1 MSNSNGTNGNAARTA
16 MAPLEQTLRRRRI
29 LLTGAT
35 GFLGKV
41 FLSLLLRW
49 HPEVERVYLLIRG
62 DRRLALSR
70 LRREILDSPVFG
82 PLREHLGDRFDR
94 YVDEKLTVLCGDITE
109 DDLVSEGEAPGR
121 GEIDAVVHCAGLVNF
136 EASLEKS
143 LSVNTTGVAHVIEF
157 CRKRGAALL
166 HVSTCYAAG
175 NADGHR
181 FEDDTPVDWCPN
193 GRRNFTL
200 RREIRDALAAVA
212 RVEAESHDQVR
223 QADELHVVN
232 ADSDGGDAHEAAAQ
246 RWRKRWVE
254 ERLKE
259 IGLERARR
267 WGWPNTYSYSKSLGE
282 QLVFAAQDSIAATVA
297 RPSIIES
304 ALRDPFP
311 GWNQGVNT
319 SAPLTY
325 LSGRGYRFYPA
336 KGELVL
342 DIIPVD
348 LAAHAMIPILAA
360 LLAGRHKPI
369 YQLCTSDVNPLPMRR
384 LVELTG
390 LSNRREHRR
399 VRRPDGPLRAAS
411 GGGSGFAKHLRAREP
426 DAARVAQERRRG
438 RAHLVRRGFRT
449 REKVRARRREVRRQ
463 YRDGARAG
471 RSLSPLHPGA
481 GLHFPR
487 HQHSRALQVARG
499 GRCRTSSVRAR
510 ARSIGR
516 TTGSTCI
523 CRDCAGTSSARSIF
537 TRAGVPRLRRVI
549 VR

>member
-1 MSNSNGTNGNAARTA
+1 MSNSNGTNGGAARSA
-16 MAPLEQTLRRRRI
+16 PAPLEQTLRNRRI

-49 HPEVERVYLLIRG
+49 HPEIERVYVLIRG
-62 DRRLALSR
+62 DRRLALNR

-94 YVDEKLTVLCGDITE
+94 YVEEKLTVLCGDITE
-109 DDLVSEGEAPGR
+109 DDLVSEGEAPAR
-121 GEIDAVVHCAGLVNF
+121 GALDAVVHCAGLVNF

-143 LSVNTTGVAHVIEF
+143 LAVNTTGVANVIEF

-181 FEDDTPVDWCPN
+181 FEDDIPVDWCPN

-200 RREIRDALAAVA
+200 RREIRDALAAIS

-223 QADELHVVN
+223 QADELHAIN
-232 ADSDGGDAHEAAAQ
+232 ADADGGEVHEAAAE

-282 QLVFAAQDSIAATVA
+282 QLVFAARDTIAATVA

-304 ALRDPFP
+304 ALSDPFP

-342 DIIPVD
+342 DVIPVD

-360 LLAGRHKPI
+360 LLLGRHEPV
-369 YQLCTSDVNPLPMRR
+369 YQLCTSDRNPLTMRQ
-384 LVELTG
+384 LVELTALG
-390 LSNRREHRR
+390 NRREQRR
-399 VRRPDGPLRAAS
+399 AGGAMAKLAPHFEAVIVSRATYDLIS
-411 GGGSGFAKHLRAREP
+411 GGAPRILRHLGGLARTAFGAGSTRARAIERSIDRICENTELAREMVEVYRP
-426 DAARVAQERRRG
+426 YISELSYTFHSKNARALYAKLRPADAARHPYAPERIDWADYWINVHLPGLRRHIFGSLDLHTRG
-438 RAHLVRRGFRT
+438 R
-449 REKVRARRREVRRQ
+449 Q
-463 YRDGARAG
+463 
-471 RSLSPLHPGA
+471 
-481 GLHFPR
+481 
-487 HQHSRALQVARG
+487 
-499 GRCRTSSVRAR
+499 
-510 ARSIGR
+510 
-516 TTGSTCI
+516 
-523 CRDCAGTSSARSIF
+523 
-537 TRAGVPRLRRVI
+537 
-549 VR
+549 